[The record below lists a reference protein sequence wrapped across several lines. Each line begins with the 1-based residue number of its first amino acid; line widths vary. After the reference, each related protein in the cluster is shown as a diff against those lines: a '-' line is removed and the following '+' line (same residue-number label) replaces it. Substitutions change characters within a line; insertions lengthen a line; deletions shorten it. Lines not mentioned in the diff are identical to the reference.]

1 MKRDRIR
8 TELDSLIYK
17 KNKLLV
23 ARKNNLDTVS
33 GHTIDTSK
41 LIEAKRIAEKL
52 DKGEFISEQ
61 DRDKLKDIKSKY
73 ESFFD
78 DGNITDK
85 DGLED
90 AISYV
95 RDEKESY
102 ISKDLRLKE
111 KTKELAE
118 KTKELGEETKE
129 LGEKIKSI
137 GNVAKSKGSL
147 LDDFADLATEMPD
160 IIDD

>member
-8 TELDSLIYK
+8 TELDSLINK
-17 KNKLLV
+17 KDKLFV
-23 ARKNNLDTVS
+23 ARKNNLDIVS
-33 GHTIDTSK
+33 DHTRDTSK

-52 DKGEFISEQ
+52 DKGEYISEQ

-90 AISYV
+90 AISYT

-102 ISKDLRLKE
+102 ISKDHKFLE
-111 KTKELAE
+111 KTE
-118 KTKELGEETKE
+118 KLGEETKE

-137 GNVAKSKGSL
+137 GKEAKSKGSL
-147 LDDFADLATEMPD
+147 IDDFADLSTEMSEF
-160 IIDD
+160 IDD